1 MSEIIYA
8 IIRDDETSKLK
19 KVVESTY
26 ITRPISDAELCQFH
40 DYAIDLYDAYC
51 STLSS
56 VNVNKNGFV
65 PQETFRRKAVMFE
78 EAISRLTKKY
88 KDKLIA
94 HSHRYGGW
102 KSFVWRFN
110 DDIKFII
117 RTNFGYGSNSYFEQ
131 SVYYKGLKLAPYS
144 KLVKYRYANF
154 TSITSHTYSYQFIYS
169 EWDKLMSD
177 ALYFYNAIVEHK
189 DNHIFHWLTQ
199 HLDKMVY
206 ELERY
211 INASYCYFDNIIIEN
226 NKGDISYR
234 TSSERVEGDDFWIA
248 KSNKI
253 SEALLFI
260 DNISELPIQVDPEKY
275 VNHIRQIN
283 ETFFPLL
290 EDKIELL
297 KNDAKKLQDNID
309 AIENETP
316 YALYI
321 KLYDKYYYE
330 KRWHLSE
337 NNYSMIRFLMTIL
350 RRKSDINNTKIRE
363 ILKTLDKQIQILDE
377 FKNKLNKTNSVI
389 YKLSEDRDKIVEF
402 FNSKEETEE

>member
-1 MSEIIYA
+1 
-8 IIRDDETSKLK
+8 
-19 KVVESTY
+19 
-26 ITRPISDAELCQFH
+26 
-40 DYAIDLYDAYC
+40 
-51 STLSS
+51 
-56 VNVNKNGFV
+56 
-65 PQETFRRKAVMFE
+65 
-78 EAISRLTKKY
+78 
-88 KDKLIA
+88 
-94 HSHRYGGW
+94 
-102 KSFVWRFN
+102 
-110 DDIKFII
+110 
-117 RTNFGYGSNSYFEQ
+117 
-131 SVYYKGLKLAPYS
+131 
-144 KLVKYRYANF
+144 
-154 TSITSHTYSYQFIYS
+154 
-169 EWDKLMSD
+169 
-177 ALYFYNAIVEHK
+177 
-189 DNHIFHWLTQ
+189 
-199 HLDKMVY
+199 MVY

-363 ILKTLDKQIQILDE
+363 ILKTLDKQIQTLDE